1 MVPLK
6 TRSEPRAAPAAP
18 VVWPTGAPPYTHVL
32 AKPTGAICN
41 LGCEYC
47 YFLAKE
53 AFYPGSRFRMA
64 DALLESYIRQY
75 IEAQRTDLVT
85 LGWQGG
91 EPTLMGLDFFE
102 RSVAYARKHARPG
115 MRIEHSIQTN
125 GTLLDDA
132 WCAFFREHGF
142 LVGLSLDGPR
152 ELHDIYRL
160 DKGGAPTF
168 DKVMRGARLLEKH
181 GVEFNILVTVN
192 AANADH
198 PLEVYRFVRDELG
211 TQWVQFIPIVERIN
225 ADGRTLVQEGETVTA
240 RSVGPEQWGRFLN
253 AVFDEWLRRDVGAMY
268 VSMFEAALAS
278 WLGLPPAMCV
288 FAETCGNAL
297 AIEHNGDVYACDHF
311 VEPRYLLGNIQE
323 RHLVELVASEKQR
336 AFGVAK
342 RETLPRYCRDCAVRF
357 ACHGEC
363 PKNRFGRTP
372 DAEPG
377 LNYLCAG
384 YKAFFTHIDRPMQI
398 MAHLYRRGRAPSE
411 IMPLLAAEDARVR
424 ALHVGRNEACPC
436 GSGKK
441 FKHCHGRRAAD
452 GDADRRRVA
461 PVPALRSSSRTL
473 QGGATDETP

>member
-297 AIEHNGDVYACDHF
+297 ALEHNGDVYACDHF

-323 RHLVELVASEKQR
+323 RHLVDLVASEKQR
-336 AFGVAK
+336 EFGAAK

-384 YKAFFTHIDRPMQI
+384 YKAFFTHIDRPMRI
-398 MAHLYRRGRAPSE
+398 MAQLYRLGRAPSE
-411 IMPLLAAEDARVR
+411 IMPLLAAEDDRVR
-424 ALHVGRNEACPC
+424 ALNVGRNEACPC
-436 GSGKK
+436 GSGRKY
-441 FKHCHGRRAAD
+441 KHCHGRPGPDQSAVRHV
-452 GDADRRRVA
+452 G
-461 PVPALRSSSRTL
+461 
-473 QGGATDETP
+473 